1 MLPGNVDPRRPE
13 KVQRYKPPTANANG
27 QGEDLTPDYMNI
39 LGQRATTA
47 NASAEATTDK
57 HVVDV
62 TVPTAEA
69 HQVAEEVSV
78 EETNA
83 TNVIPTSPQYGV
95 AIIPTNVTIADLPTE
110 TVTIST
116 DSVID
121 TTAKPPDDP
130 KDLHSTPSRND
141 RFKVVKIASLE
152 PFKRGRWKC
161 MDYVDEAPPPITQPS
176 KVTQS
181 TGSISVPAGGVYL
194 QTQSLPQQQIQQMLL
209 QSGFTNGTQFFPNV
223 QAQMIPQTQYFYPP
237 NNLQTQTLPQQLVNT
252 SGVPSSMPAQFIN
265 ASQPYFATGVV
276 QNSGFAIPPNYQ
288 NVQYV
293 PANILQNQGSA
304 FVPTSQTVQ
313 LPANFQQSQ
322 TYAGQPNVTA
332 PMVNGHAFPQQNEQ
346 QVTSSSLPTQAA
358 KSVILNTS
366 VQQPVVSQAQIS
378 QPSIQVVQSSTQSQ
392 SVPVIQNQQYQQNTN
407 FQQVPA
413 QNVVQNQ
420 SNVVPTTAV
429 FDQNQTTQDKNQA
442 NNVYTNPQF
451 DMNVNSLTVLE
462 NQEGAGEATV
472 SETNEVSSEN
482 PDDPS
487 KTNPVVNAIDNK
499 IEQAMDLVKSHL
511 MYTVREEV
519 EVLKEKIA
527 ELMEKIQQLET
538 ENNFLRSQIPKS
550 QAPGTATPILT
561 TTSTTTTTATSTA
574 PNETTPQQQQ
584 HMCGLMMRLKWC
596 AWVALYCSCI
606 SFANSRL
613 SDDTKQILSSFMLS
627 ISAIVMSYL
636 QNPQP
641 MTPPWA
647 SSVN

>member
-1 MLPGNVDPRRPE
+1 MHSV
-13 KVQRYKPPTANANG
+13 
-27 QGEDLTPDYMNI
+27 
-39 LGQRATTA
+39 GQRATTA
-47 NASAEATTDK
+47 NAAAEASTDK
-57 HVVDV
+57 HVVDGVNV
-62 TVPTAEA
+62 TTAS
-69 HQVAEEVSV
+69 VAEPSHQSEEVQA
-78 EETNA
+78 EDTA

-121 TTAKPPDDP
+121 TTAKPSEDS

-161 MDYVDEAPPPITQPS
+161 MDYVDEAPPPITQTS

-181 TGSISVPAGGVYL
+181 QGSISVPAGGVYL

-223 QAQMIPQTQYFYPP
+223 PAQMIPQTQYFYQPGA
-237 NNLQTQTLPQQLVNT
+237 NIQPQQLVNAT
-252 SGVPSSMPAQFIN
+252 GVPSSMPAQFIN

-332 PMVNGHAFPQQNEQ
+332 PLVNGHAFPQQNEQQ

-366 VQQPVVSQAQIS
+366 VQQPVVSQSQIS
-378 QPSIQVVQSSTQSQ
+378 QPIQNQIPVQSSTQSQ
-392 SVPVIQNQQYQQNTN
+392 SVPVIQNQQYQQNN
-407 FQQVPA
+407 FQQVPNQTQNSTQV
-413 QNVVQNQ
+413 QNVLPNTQ
-420 SNVVPTTAV
+420 V
-429 FDQNQTTQDKNQA
+429 FDQNQTKVVQTPAIFDQNQTQQVSVSSILDKNQA

-451 DMNVNSLTVLE
+451 DMNVNSLTALE
-462 NQEGAGEATV
+462 NQDTSAEAV
-472 SETNEVSSEN
+472 NETNSGTEVASEN

-561 TTSTTTTTATSTA
+561 TSTPMVNPTTTTTTTTSTA
-574 PNETTPQQQQ
+574 PNESTQQ
-584 HMCGLMMRLKWC
+584 
-596 AWVALYCSCI
+596 
-606 SFANSRL
+606 
-613 SDDTKQILSSFMLS
+613 
-627 ISAIVMSYL
+627 
-636 QNPQP
+636 
-641 MTPPWA
+641 
-647 SSVN
+647 

>member
-584 HMCGLMMRLKWC
+584 
-596 AWVALYCSCI
+596 
-606 SFANSRL
+606 
-613 SDDTKQILSSFMLS
+613 Q
-627 ISAIVMSYL
+627 
-636 QNPQP
+636 
-641 MTPPWA
+641 
-647 SSVN
+647 

>member
-1 MLPGNVDPRRPE
+1 MLPGNVDPRRPD

-47 NASAEATTDK
+47 NAATEPATDK
-57 HVVDV
+57 HLVEGVGAVNVSTATIAESNLQTHHTAEEGQAED
-62 TVPTAEA
+62 TVPN
-69 HQVAEEVSV
+69 S
-78 EETNA
+78 NA

-95 AIIPTNVTIADLPTE
+95 AIIPTNVSVADLPTE

-116 DSVID
+116 DTVID
-121 TTAKPPDDP
+121 TTAKQPPDDS

-161 MDYVDEAPPPITQPS
+161 MDYVDEAPPPVTQAS

-181 TGSISVPAGGVYL
+181 QGSISVAAGGVYL

-223 QAQMIPQTQYFYPP
+223 PAQMIPQTQYFYPP
-237 NNLQTQTLPQQLVNT
+237 GASIQTQTLPQQLVNAT
-252 SGVPSSMPAQFIN
+252 GVPSSMPAQFIN

-293 PANILQNQGSA
+293 PANILQNQSSA

-322 TYAGQPNVTA
+322 TYAGQANVTA
-332 PMVNGHAFPQQNEQ
+332 PMVNGHAFPQQNEQPQ

-358 KSVILNTS
+358 KSVILNTN
-366 VQQPVVSQAQIS
+366 VQQPVVSQSQIS
-378 QPSIQVVQSSTQSQ
+378 QPTIQSQIPGVQNNTQSQ
-392 SVPVIQNQQYQQNTN
+392 SVPVIQNQQQYQQNAN
-407 FQQVPA
+407 FQQLPTQTQNSTQVQ
-413 QNVVQNQ
+413 QNVVPNTQ
-420 SNVVPTTAV
+420 V
-429 FDQNQTTQDKNQA
+429 FDQSQTAPKVVPVPTIFDQNPAPQIVSVPSILDKNQA

-462 NQEGAGEATV
+462 NPEASAETIN
-472 SETNEVSSEN
+472 ETNSGTEVVSEN

-538 ENNFLRSQIPKS
+538 ENNFLRSQIPKT
-550 QAPGTATPILT
+550 QTGVPGAATPILT
-561 TTSTTTTTATSTA
+561 TSTPMVIPTTTTTTSTA
-574 PNETTPQQQQ
+574 PNETNQQ
-584 HMCGLMMRLKWC
+584 
-596 AWVALYCSCI
+596 
-606 SFANSRL
+606 
-613 SDDTKQILSSFMLS
+613 
-627 ISAIVMSYL
+627 
-636 QNPQP
+636 
-641 MTPPWA
+641 
-647 SSVN
+647 

>member
-1 MLPGNVDPRRPE
+1 MVDGVSGVNVSTATIPE
-13 KVQRYKPPTANANG
+13 SNLQA
-27 QGEDLTPDYMNI
+27 
-39 LGQRATTA
+39 
-47 NASAEATTDK
+47 
-57 HVVDV
+57 HH
-62 TVPTAEA
+62 TAEEA
-69 HQVAEEVSV
+69 QAEETAPNSN
-78 EETNA
+78 T

-95 AIIPTNVTIADLPTE
+95 AIIPTNVSIADLPTE

-116 DSVID
+116 DTVID
-121 TTAKPPDDP
+121 TTAKQPPDDA

-161 MDYVDEAPPPITQPS
+161 MDYVDEAPPPATQPS

-209 QSGFTNGTQFFPNV
+209 QSGFTNGTQFFSNV
-223 QAQMIPQTQYFYPP
+223 PAQMIPQTQYFYPP
-237 NNLQTQTLPQQLVNT
+237 GANIQTQTLPQQLVNAT
-252 SGVPSSMPAQFIN
+252 GVPSSMQAQFIN
-265 ASQPYFATGVV
+265 ASQPYFAAGVV

-332 PMVNGHAFPQQNEQ
+332 PMVNGHAFPQPNEQQQ

-366 VQQPVVSQAQIS
+366 VQQPVVSQSQIS
-378 QPSIQVVQSSTQSQ
+378 KPIQNEIPVVQNSTQSQ

-407 FQQVPA
+407 FQQLPNQTPNSNQVQ
-413 QNVVQNQ
+413 QNVVQNTQ
-420 SNVVPTTAV
+420 V
-429 FDQNQTTQDKNQA
+429 FDQNQTAPKVVPTPAIFDQNQAPQVVSVPSMLDKGQA

-462 NQEGAGEATV
+462 NPDASADTVNEAT
-472 SETNEVSSEN
+472 SGTEVASDN

-538 ENNFLRSQIPKS
+538 ENNFLRSQIPKN
-550 QAPGTATPILT
+550 QAPGAATPIM
-561 TTSTTTTTATSTA
+561 TTSAPMVNPTTTTTTSTA
-574 PNETTPQQQQ
+574 PNETNQQ
-584 HMCGLMMRLKWC
+584 
-596 AWVALYCSCI
+596 
-606 SFANSRL
+606 
-613 SDDTKQILSSFMLS
+613 
-627 ISAIVMSYL
+627 
-636 QNPQP
+636 
-641 MTPPWA
+641 
-647 SSVN
+647 